1 MKRLLKHCIIGFL
14 GVQLMVCVPSYAAY
28 AETYIATDSN
38 ASETE
43 SELSYIKELEELA
56 EEYKS
61 IADEKERFQDTRKEI
76 MVYIRSK
83 QYKST
88 AWNICAGDEN
98 TGFSEYVLKNNK
110 DIEKLRILGTF
121 NTPYTNEKSKFVHFF
136 GALNMAYN
144 GYGELGSWAGD
155 LVQLTKNIKDRQP
168 TGAEVENLATDL
180 LCGKSQFT
188 SEEMVAD
195 IDAINIAAILREEEI
210 PVSQAIDEYY
220 LILKGSE
227 QTERYR
233 LFVKNQFRLD
243 HVSKEKLIRETSKIM
258 KEDVLIDIL
267 FDNYNISLNNS
278 ADTIYVDAAIDAF
291 VEHVL
296 KNCPQEMI
304 VEDSFFPSDSESDK
318 ENNASG
324 SGSGSTDSS
333 GSSGSGSGRGSGY
346 HHPNLSDSKSG
357 PGMNVSMTGKWIKD
371 EYGWYFLTTSGDYPK
386 GSWQYLDYD
395 EKKNW
400 YYFNADGYMLVG
412 WQYIDNSW
420 YYLNPSGEM
429 LIGWQQ
435 IDKYWY
441 YMDSLGKMLKD
452 TVTPDGYKVD
462 INGKWIQ

>member
-14 GVQLMVCVPSYAAY
+14 GLQLILCVPDYSVY
-28 AETYIATDSN
+28 AETFVATDSN
-38 ASETE
+38 ASKTE
-43 SELSYIKELEELA
+43 SELSYIKELEALA

-98 TGFSEYVLKNNK
+98 KGFSEYVSGNNK
-110 DIEKLRILGTF
+110 DIEKLRTLGTF

-168 TGAEVENLATDL
+168 TDAEVEDLATDL

-195 IDAINIAAILREEEI
+195 IDAINIAAVLKEEEI

-220 LILKGSE
+220 MTLKGSD

-233 LFVKNQFRLD
+233 LFVKNQFELD
-243 HVSKEKLIRETSKIM
+243 YVSKEKLIRETSKIM

-267 FDNYNISLNNS
+267 FDNYNVSLNNPS
-278 ADTIYVDAAIDAF
+278 DTIYVDAAINAF
-291 VEHVL
+291 VEYIF
-296 KNCPQEMI
+296 KNCPEEMI
-304 VEDSFFPSDSESDK
+304 VEDSFFPSAPESDK
-318 ENNASG
+318 ENNVSG
-324 SGSGSTDSS
+324 SGSGSTNSS
-333 GSSGSGSGRGSGY
+333 GSSGNGSGGGSST
-346 HHPNLSDSKSG
+346 HHTNLSKSG
-357 PGMNVSMTGKWIKD
+357 PGMNVSMSGNWTKD
-371 EYGWYFLTTSGDYPK
+371 EYGWYFLTTSGEYPK
-386 GSWQYLDYD
+386 GSWQYLEYD
-395 EKKNW
+395 GKKNW
-400 YYFNADGYMLVG
+400 YYFNMDGYMLSG

-420 YYLNPSGEM
+420 YYLHQSGEM
-429 LIGWQQ
+429 LTGWQQ
-435 IDKYWY
+435 IDGLWY
-441 YMDSLGKMLKD
+441 YMDSSGKMLNN
-452 TVTPDGYKVD
+452 TITPDGYKVD